1 MTAVQRSFRLG
12 TRGSLLAVAQ
22 SRLIRQALQKHM
34 PDRGIEIVTINTR
47 GDRDQKTP
55 LGQINDEDFFSA
67 ELDRALLDKEIDFT
81 VHSMKDIGNERP
93 ENIHRAAIPVREN
106 PRDVI
111 LFRASI
117 TDRLRRNQVI
127 RIGSS
132 SARRQHNVAEF
143 LNTALP
149 ALGAEPQLQFL
160 PLRGPVDQRI
170 ARIADDPDSPEAL
183 DGVVLAL
190 AGLARLWR
198 DADGR
203 RALQEHLNNARWIV
217 LPLSE
222 CPAAPAQGALAL
234 ECRADDHETKEML
247 AGLHDPVTASLVQR
261 ETDALNASPETMRQA
276 LGATA
281 IRHALLGTLLYTR
294 GGSNLSRHIAW
305 DQPDHPAPDHP
316 GAIPWDGGTWQNTR
330 VRHRVTGDLALQ
342 ENAAVFLAHWH
353 ALPETVSEIQSELQS
368 ARIWVSGT
376 ASWRMLAAQGIW
388 VEGCADNLGFSDIT
402 STLACEVLQLPQL
415 RRWTVLTRRGAE
427 PGWENSGV
435 GSIVATYALDP
446 PDTGTLQTLRDDVT
460 HATDFFWGS
469 IEQYHAVKS
478 WLPGNARH
486 ACGAGKTA
494 QALRQAGVD
503 RPLLFPGRKEWRA
516 WLG

>member
-1 MTAVQRSFRLG
+1 
-12 TRGSLLAVAQ
+12 
-22 SRLIRQALQKHM
+22 
-34 PDRGIEIVTINTR
+34 
-47 GDRDQKTP
+47 
-55 LGQINDEDFFSA
+55 
-67 ELDRALLDKEIDFT
+67 
-81 VHSMKDIGNERP
+81 
-93 ENIHRAAIPVREN
+93 
-106 PRDVI
+106 
-111 LFRASI
+111 
-117 TDRLRRNQVI
+117 
-127 RIGSS
+127 
-132 SARRQHNVAEF
+132 
-143 LNTALP
+143 
-149 ALGAEPQLQFL
+149 
-160 PLRGPVDQRI
+160 
-170 ARIADDPDSPEAL
+170 
-183 DGVVLAL
+183 
-190 AGLARLWR
+190 
-198 DADGR
+198 
-203 RALQEHLNNARWIV
+203 V

-261 ETDALNASPETMRQA
+261 ETDALNASPETMRTA

-281 IRHALLGTLLYTR
+281 ISHALLGTLLYTR

-305 DQPDHPAPDHP
+305 DQPDRPAPDHP

-376 ASWRMLAAQGIW
+376 ASWRKLAAQGIW

-435 GSIVATYALDP
+435 GSVVATYALDP
-446 PDTGTLQTLRDDVT
+446 PDSGTLQTLRDDVT